1 MSFEY
6 QQIIAGKEGIT
17 AKIVADSISESGKRI
32 TTFELEYPRWI
43 LAELNTHRQFS
54 RNSMSSR
61 AIPVSKQIRQIIEN
75 PATPVFWGLNQSGMS
90 AKEEHSNVNACKGA
104 WKVIAEEY
112 AAFADVL
119 KEQNLHKQIVN
130 RLLEPFQ
137 RMKTVL
143 TATEFDNFFKL
154 RLAPDAQPEIQELA
168 RCMKEAMDKNIP
180 DFLKEGE
187 WHTPYVEHWRD
198 DNGGIM
204 YGLCVDK
211 GQDHYPIKW
220 LTIEEA
226 LAVSTS
232 CCAQVSYR
240 AIDTSYD
247 KAMDVYAK
255 LGLNTEHAHLSP
267 TEHQGTPTVL
277 GNDCGYPT
285 YPKGV
290 TTIEP
295 SKDIFS
301 NTGKVWSGNFEG
313 WIQHRQLIEIK

>member
-6 QQIIAGKEGIT
+6 QQTVVGKEGIT

-61 AIPVSKQIRQIIEN
+61 AIPVSKQIQQIIEN

-90 AKEEHSNVNACKGA
+90 AKEEHSNIDVCKGA

-168 RCMKEAMDKNIP
+168 RCMKEARDNNKPEI
-180 DFLKEGE
+180 LKEGE
-187 WHTPYVEHWRD
+187 WHTPYVNHFRGSNGDAELMYIV
-198 DNGGIM
+198 DNVGVS
-204 YGLCVDK
+204 LED
-211 GQDHYPIKW
+211 
-220 LTIEEA
+220 A
-226 LAVSTS
+226 LSVSTS

-240 AIDTSYD
+240 AIDNSYN
-247 KAMDVYAK
+247 KAMDVYTK

-290 TTIEP
+290 TAIEP

-301 NTGKVWSGNFEG
+301 NTGKVWSGNFDG

>member
-6 QQIIAGKEGIT
+6 QQTVVGKEGIS
-17 AKIVADSISESGKRI
+17 AKIVADSISKSGKRI

-61 AIPVSKQIRQIIEN
+61 AIPVNKQIQQIIEN
-75 PATPVFWGLNQSGMS
+75 PATPVFWGLNQTGMS
-90 AKEEHSNVNACKGA
+90 AKEEHSNIDACKGA
-104 WKVIAEEY
+104 WKAIAEEY

-180 DFLKEGE
+180 EFLKEGE
-187 WHTPYVEHWRD
+187 WHTPYVEHFRGSD
-198 DNGGIM
+198 CDAELMYIVDNVGVS
-204 YGLCVDK
+204 L
-211 GQDHYPIKW
+211 
-220 LTIEEA
+220 EEA
-226 LAVSTS
+226 KAISTS
-232 CCAQVSYR
+232 CCGQVSYR
-240 AIDTSYD
+240 EIDSSYD
-247 KAMDVYAK
+247 KAMSVYAK
-255 LGLNTEHAHLSP
+255 LGLNTDHAHLSP
-267 TEHQGTPTVL
+267 TEHQATPMQVWFE
-277 GNDCGYPT
+277 GG
-285 YPKGV
+285 
-290 TTIEP
+290 
-295 SKDIFS
+295 DINS
-301 NTGKVWSGNFEG
+301 ILPETWEAGITHVDKNCNLWSGNFNS
-313 WIQHRQLIEIK
+313 WIQHRQLIELK

>member
-6 QQIIAGKEGIT
+6 QQIVVGKEGIT

-61 AIPVSKQIRQIIEN
+61 AIPVNKQIQQIIEN

-90 AKEEHSNVNACKGA
+90 AKEEHSNIDACKGA
-104 WKVIAEEY
+104 WKAIAEGY

-168 RCMKEAMDKNIP
+168 RCMKEVMNKNTP
-180 DFLKEGE
+180 EVLKEGE
-187 WHTPYVEHWRD
+187 WHTPYVNHWRD
-198 DNGGIM
+198 DTDNIM
-204 YGLCVDK
+204 YGLYIDK

-220 LTIEEA
+220 LTTEEA
-226 LAVSTS
+226 LSVSTS

-240 AIDTSYD
+240 SIDNSYD
-247 KAMDVYAK
+247 KAMDVYTK
-255 LGLNTEHAHLSP
+255 LGLNTEHSHLSP
-267 TEHQGTPTVL
+267 AEHQGTPIVL

-290 TTIEP
+290 TAIEP

-301 NTGKVWSGNFEG
+301 NTGKVWSGNFDG
-313 WIQHRQLIEIK
+313 WIQHRQLIELK